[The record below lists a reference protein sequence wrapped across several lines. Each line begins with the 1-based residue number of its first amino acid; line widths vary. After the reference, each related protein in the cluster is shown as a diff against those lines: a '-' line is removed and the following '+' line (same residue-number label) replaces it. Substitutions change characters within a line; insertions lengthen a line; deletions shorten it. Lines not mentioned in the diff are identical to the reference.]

1 MDRTAWLAAAAVL
14 AGLVLAACSGGGS
27 GPNGAAQG
35 SAPSCNSISQIKS
48 YRYQIRLKLQT
59 PAFEASQGES
69 PAPPLGAFAQAL
81 TDLFSDMQM
90 EGAYVA
96 PDRSQV
102 ILTVH
107 GEKLELRSIGS
118 RSWVQANGVWQEQ
131 QDTGDLTLLTPDVV
145 CQDIVADLAPSL
157 AGVQPQREDVNGV
170 SADHYRLDKA
180 DVKRLPDLL
189 GAGDSSSLPQSFQ
202 VDLWLA
208 RQGGWPARLKINASD
223 TDQQGRPMSIDLF
236 MEFRDVNDPGIAVEP
251 PA

>member
-1 MDRTAWLAAAAVL
+1 MNRTTWLVAAVL
-14 AGLVLAACSGGGS
+14 AGLVLAGCSSGGN
-27 GPNGAAQG
+27 GPDGAVRG
-35 SAPSCNSISQIKS
+35 TAPSCNNISQIRS

-59 PAFEASQGES
+59 PAFAPSPGET

-81 TDLFSDMQM
+81 TSLFADMQM
-90 EGAYVA
+90 DGAYVA

-107 GEKLELRSIGS
+107 GEKLELRTIGS
-118 RSWVQANGVWQEQ
+118 RSWVQANGVWEEQ
-131 QDTGDLTLLTPDVV
+131 QDTGGLTLLTPDVV
-145 CQDIVADLAPSL
+145 CQDIVADLASSL
-157 AGVQPQREDVNGV
+157 QGIKPQQEDVNGV
-170 SADHYRLDKA
+170 GTDHYRLDKA

-189 GAGDSSSLPQSFQ
+189 GTGDSSSLPQSFQ
-202 VDLWLA
+202 VELWLA

-223 TDQQGRPMSIDLF
+223 TDEQGHPMSIDLF

>member
-1 MDRTAWLAAAAVL
+1 MAAAFL
-14 AGLVLAACSGGGS
+14 AGLALAACSGSNGS
-27 GPNGAAQG
+27 DSVARG

-59 PAFEASQGES
+59 PAFDAYPSQTPS
-69 PAPPLGAFAQAL
+69 QPLGAFAQAL
-81 TDLFSDMQM
+81 TNLFSDMQM

-102 ILTVH
+102 ILSVH

-118 RSWVQANGVWQEQ
+118 RTWVQTNGIWQEQ
-131 QDTGDLTLLTPDVV
+131 QDTEGLTLLTPSVV

-157 AGVQPQREDVNGV
+157 AAVQPEREDLNGV
-170 SADHYRLDKA
+170 STDHYRLDKA

-202 VDLWLA
+202 VELWLA
-208 RQGGWPARLKINASD
+208 REGGWPARLEISASD
-223 TDQQGRPMSIDLF
+223 TDEQGRPMSIDLF